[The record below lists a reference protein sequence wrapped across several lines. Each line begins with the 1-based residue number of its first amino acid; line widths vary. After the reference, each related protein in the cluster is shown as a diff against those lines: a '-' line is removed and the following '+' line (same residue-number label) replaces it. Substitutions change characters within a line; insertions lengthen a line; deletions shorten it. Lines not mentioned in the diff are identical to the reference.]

1 MSSSTLVLPA
11 PDQGWVLYSA
21 GSEIGRGED
30 LRALVGNRADV
41 VIGLPASLVST
52 FVVDLPRVE
61 DALHESM
68 IFAQIEKR
76 GLAGKG
82 GFVFDYELIH
92 PSDQGDTFA
101 VQVIA
106 DLPAELIVPVAS
118 GYNTSASLLKTGP
131 VTLLREQG
139 RLVLAVVV
147 GGVPAHFQVLNG
159 KPDVGRATAQ
169 EINLLLLGLKGESFL
184 GASPIRELVLAVPG
198 VEEKELI
205 EFRSALSLP
214 VSVVSGAPAAG
225 SGEGRPRL
233 TPSAVLLSRKK
244 RRSAVRNIVL
254 LAAGLILYA
263 VIGVWVWKDAQSTK
277 REIASLEHQ
286 ISIIEPDV
294 QRIQLAEQRWRVLEP
309 AFEKNYFPVVQ
320 LSRITAALP
329 GSGVVIR
336 EYRTSGRNVRVRGQA
351 RDVQLANRLLE
362 DLQGIDG
369 FEAYEWSMPN
379 PKVEK
384 NNTATFEI
392 EGKLKNAGADS

>member
-1 MSSSTLVLPA
+1 
-11 PDQGWVLYSA
+11 
-21 GSEIGRGED
+21 
-30 LRALVGNRADV
+30 
-41 VIGLPASLVST
+41 
-52 FVVDLPRVE
+52 
-61 DALHESM
+61 
-68 IFAQIEKR
+68 
-76 GLAGKG
+76 
-82 GFVFDYELIH
+82 
-92 PSDQGDTFA
+92 
-101 VQVIA
+101 
-106 DLPAELIVPVAS
+106 
-118 GYNTSASLLKTGP
+118 
-131 VTLLREQG
+131 
-139 RLVLAVVV
+139 
-147 GGVPAHFQVLNG
+147 
-159 KPDVGRATAQ
+159 
-169 EINLLLLGLKGESFL
+169 
-184 GASPIRELVLAVPG
+184 
-198 VEEKELI
+198 
-205 EFRSALSLP
+205 
-214 VSVVSGAPAAG
+214 
-225 SGEGRPRL
+225 
-233 TPSAVLLSRKK
+233 
-244 RRSAVRNIVL
+244 
-254 LAAGLILYA
+254 